1 MRGNDKRRNS
11 KKKKVDE
18 TKSKKVKLAEA
29 RKERDDKK
37 SRKVKI
43 RG

>member
-1 MRGNDKRRNS
+1 MTKEYIQ
-11 KKKKVDE
+11 KKKVDE
-18 TKSKKVKLAEA
+18 KKSKKLKLAEA
-29 RKERDDKK
+29 RRERDDKR

>member
-1 MRGNDKRRNS
+1 MRGNDKRRNL

-18 TKSKKVKLAEA
+18 KKSKKVKLAEA
-29 RKERDDKK
+29 RKERDDKR

>member
-1 MRGNDKRRNS
+1 MTKEEI

-18 TKSKKVKLAEA
+18 KKSKKVKLAEA
-29 RKERDDKK
+29 RKERDDKR